1 MIPMLNVSY
10 RKVGGLRF
18 VRIGKL
24 GFSWYITNKPA
35 RTHDASRT
43 YPNGDVMLPPLK
55 RGGPILDD
63 VKYYREYEGGSTV
76 VVYRDR

>member
-1 MIPMLNVSY
+1 MPPVFNLSY

-35 RTHDASRT
+35 KVARTHRASPRII
-43 YPNGDVMLPPLK
+43 G
-55 RGGPILDD
+55 D

>member
-18 VRIGKL
+18 VRVGRL
-24 GFSWYITNKPA
+24 GFSWYLTSKPVHKEP
-35 RTHDASRT
+35 RTHRALAPVLEVRR
-43 YPNGDVMLPPLK
+43 YPA
-55 RGGPILDD
+55 
-63 VKYYREYEGGSTV
+63 GSTV

>member
-35 RTHDASRT
+35 RPPTVDEVMAQYRKSQRTHA
-43 YPNGDVMLPPLK
+43 
-55 RGGPILDD
+55 RGPVLDD